1 MTRGVGDGA
10 GVVPA
15 VLQGEAGDGHRA
27 AEVVQAADQ
36 GVGCIPEVIEGRV
49 SPVEGEG
56 QVSFRG
62 LAGDPRPAADGEVVP
77 ELEGDNAG
85 RCDCSPVISASKK
98 VHPKVRNHGEGP
110 YYRAFSWLKAP
121 RH

>member
-1 MTRGVGDGA
+1 MWNTLTVDNKGSGEVDMTRGVGDRA

-15 VLQGEAGDGHRA
+15 VLQGQAGDGDRA
-27 AEVVQAADQ
+27 AEVVNTDDFC
-36 GVGCIPEVIEGRV
+36 VGCIPQVIEGRV

-62 LAGDPRPAADGEVVP
+62 LAGDPRPAADGEIVP

-85 RCDCSPVISASKK
+85 RCDGSPVTSAS
-98 VHPKVRNHGEGP
+98 NEGP
-110 YYRAFSWLKAP
+110 SEGS
-121 RH
+121 

>member
-15 VLQGEAGDGHRA
+15 VLQGQAGDGHRA

-85 RCDCSPVISASKK
+85 RCDGLPVTCASKRSIRRF
-98 VHPKVRNHGEGP
+98 VITE
-110 YYRAFSWLKAP
+110 KAP
-121 RH
+121 ILGPSPG

>member
-1 MTRGVGDGA
+1 MWNILTVDNKGRGVVDVARGVGDRA

-15 VLQGEAGDGHRA
+15 VLQGQAGDGDRA
-27 AEVVQAADQ
+27 AEVVHTKDLGIGSIFQ
-36 GVGCIPEVIEGRV
+36 VIEGRV

-62 LAGDPRPAADGEVVP
+62 LAGDPRPAADGEILP

-85 RCDCSPVISASKK
+85 RCDCLPVT
-98 VHPKVRNHGEGP
+98 
-110 YYRAFSWLKAP
+110 LL
-121 RH
+121 

>member
-1 MTRGVGDGA
+1 MWSILTVDNKGRGVVDVARGVGDRA

-15 VLQGEAGDGHRA
+15 VLQGQAGDGDRA

-36 GVGCIPEVIEGRV
+36 GVGCIPEIIEGRV

-62 LAGDPRPAADGEVVP
+62 LAGDPRPAADGEIIP

-85 RCDCSPVISASKK
+85 RCDCLPVT
-98 VHPKVRNHGEGP
+98 
-110 YYRAFSWLKAP
+110 LL
-121 RH
+121 